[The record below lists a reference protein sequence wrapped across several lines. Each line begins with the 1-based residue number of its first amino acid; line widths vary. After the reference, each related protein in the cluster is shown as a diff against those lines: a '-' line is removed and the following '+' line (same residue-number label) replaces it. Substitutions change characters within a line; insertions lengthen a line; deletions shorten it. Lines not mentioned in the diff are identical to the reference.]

1 MDEQEVLLQQQES
14 QNINSQ
20 ESGSSTSTLTSNNKT
35 GIPDELKTYVEAAS
49 GVSLAE
55 VCVHYDSPKP
65 AEMHLTIY
73 SEGLDIY
80 VASGAEGELGK
91 ELWKMVDYLREQE
104 AIKKATESLLTP
116 PSVETSSED
125 SFTDKKEEEKAPE
138 KETLPP
144 TTDTLKTSSEDS
156 FTDKKEEE
164 KAPEKEEK
172 KKPSEPAVDPHKTT
186 VEEEKYASAAIH
198 NKQVEQA
205 GKDFEKAVKA
215 AKTEA
220 ELRKLVTKT
229 GEDLWKKATTTVQ
242 ASKGEKQGGDN
253 WNDADIYRARLRM
266 RVALRK
272 SSNSLLKGDKNTLLP
287 ELIHNLEQ
295 TSRGMTTANFPDK
308 AEKKILIS
316 GFDPFQGMQT
326 NPSGLVAMYFD
337 GKTIGNANIQAAV
350 FPVRFEDFDQ
360 KIVENFFGPKM
371 SEVDAIL
378 TVSYTH
384 LSPNIDID
392 RFSAN
397 HRRGDAPDNNDA
409 YATEGPI
416 IQGGENFYEST
427 LPHEEIMEL
436 NQGRKSNDRKYY
448 YPQQTVTENN
458 GNRTYNSAENN
469 TKQLSPQQE
478 GPTLE
483 ELRKQG
489 EPISGSGGSYLSNE
503 IHYRVSKLRTETGEN
518 KDIPQGHLHIQEP
531 NQHATFMKDMESL
544 IQKVVTEIN
553 KP

>member
-20 ESGSSTSTLTSNNKT
+20 ESGNSTSTLTLNNET
-35 GIPDELKTYVEAAS
+35 GIPDDLKTYVEAAS
-49 GVSLAE
+49 GVSLNQ

-65 AEMHLTIY
+65 AEMKLTIY

-91 ELWKMVDYLREQE
+91 ELWKMVDYLRKQE
-104 AIKKATESLLTP
+104 EVEKATESLIASP
-116 PSVETSSED
+116 PEKTSSEEPPK
-125 SFTDKKEEEKAPE
+125 DKKEEK
-138 KETLPP
+138 
-144 TTDTLKTSSEDS
+144 
-156 FTDKKEEE
+156 

-172 KKPSEPAVDPHKTT
+172 KETSEPAVDPHKTT

-308 AEKKILIS
+308 AEKKILLS

-350 FPVRFEDFDQ
+350 FPVRFEDFDH

-416 IQGGENFYEST
+416 IKGGENFYEST
-427 LPHEEIMEL
+427 IPHEEIMEL
-436 NQGRKSNDRKYY
+436 NKGRKADNRKYY
-448 YPQQTVTENN
+448 YPQQTVVEKGGRRVQN
-458 GNRTYNSAENN
+458 GVEDN
-469 TKQLSPQQE
+469 TKQLSPKKE

-489 EPISGSGGSYLSNE
+489 DPISGPGGSYLSNE
-503 IHYRVSKLRTETGEN
+503 IHYRVSKLRTETGEK

-531 NQHATFMKDMESL
+531 HQHATFMKDMESL

-553 KP
+553 KPKKKKKP